1 MATGS
6 LGVFLVQNYS
16 VDDGCFLGS
25 LAVWIAVNCIISVK
39 DCFCV

>member
-25 LAVWIAVNCIISVK
+25 LAV
-39 DCFCV
+39 